1 MFLSQCDVFLCA
13 YQVESEQDGEVIG
26 YVSVLES
33 GTMQK
38 EADAAADKMK
48 RKASKQVCTRY
59 CSCRCCCCWASAGA
73 NPVFCFVGVVAVF
86 CWCCGCVLLVLWLF
100 FVGVVAVVCLWW

>member
-1 MFLSQCDVFLCA
+1 MYLSVD
-13 YQVESEQDGEVIG
+13 QVELEDGDEVIG

-48 RKASKQVCTRY
+48 RKASKQV
-59 CSCRCCCCWASAGA
+59 AA
-73 NPVFCFVGVVAVF
+73 
-86 CWCCGCVLLVLWLF
+86 
-100 FVGVVAVVCLWW
+100 

>member
-1 MFLSQCDVFLCA
+1 MEL
-13 YQVESEQDGEVIG
+13 EDGEVIG

-48 RKASKQVCTRY
+48 RKASKQVGT
-59 CSCRCCCCWASAGA
+59 ADAVVLGA
-73 NPVFCFVGVVAVF
+73 VLAAVAAT
-86 CWCCGCVLLVLWLF
+86 
-100 FVGVVAVVCLWW
+100 VAVVGSGVLFGLVMMSWLGRVHLMVCGLRRGATKYSQC

>member
-1 MFLSQCDVFLCA
+1 MEL
-13 YQVESEQDGEVIG
+13 EDGEVIG

-48 RKASKQVCTRY
+48 RKASKQVGT
-59 CSCRCCCCWASAGA
+59 AD
-73 NPVFCFVGVVAVF
+73 
-86 CWCCGCVLLVLWLF
+86 
-100 FVGVVAVVCLWW
+100 AVVLGAVVGGGVLFGLVMMSWLGRVHLMVCGLRRGATKYSQC